1 MCVYVVICVSC
12 VGKHVCVCVYVCAC
26 VFVHVLLITNMKPF
40 LAPEIGISILEL
52 R

>member
-1 MCVYVVICVSC
+1 MCVYVCMCVR
-12 VGKHVCVCVYVCAC
+12 VCECVCAC